1 MLQAINNFTITGNL
15 TKDPEA
21 RMTAS
26 GTTYA
31 FITVAVNGFNKDKAD
46 FISVI
51 LWDKL
56 AVNVCKY
63 CKKGALVSV
72 LGHITAA
79 TIDGKTTIQLNAE
92 NVTFLGGSSSKN
104 TDEPV
109 EHPFEKANDNFQPAG
124 QSGDIFAPI

>member
-21 RMTAS
+21 RKAAS

-31 FITVAVNGFNKDKAD
+31 FITVAVNDFNKDKAD

-72 LGHITAA
+72 LGHITAP
-79 TIDGKTTIQLNAE
+79 TKDGKTVIQLNAE
-92 NVTFLGGSSSKN
+92 SVTFLGGSGSKN
-104 TDEPV
+104 SEPV
-109 EHPFEKANDNFQPAG
+109 EPPFEKANDNFQPAG
-124 QSGDIFAPI
+124 QSGDIFAPF

>member
-21 RMTAS
+21 RKTAN

-46 FISVI
+46 FISAI

-56 AVNVCKY
+56 ALNVCKY

-72 LGHITAA
+72 LGHITAP
-79 TIDGKTTIQLNAE
+79 TKDGKTVIQLNAE
-92 NVTFLGGSSSKN
+92 NVTFLGKTGTAN
-104 TDEPV
+104 NEPV
-109 EHPFEKANDNFQPAG
+109 ESPFEKANDNFQPAG